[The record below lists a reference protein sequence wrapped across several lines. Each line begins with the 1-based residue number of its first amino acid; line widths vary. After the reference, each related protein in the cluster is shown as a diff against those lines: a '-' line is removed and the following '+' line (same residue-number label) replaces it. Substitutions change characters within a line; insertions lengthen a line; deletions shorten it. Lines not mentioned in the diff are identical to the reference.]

1 MNKKSISKDS
11 LVVQQVQVQYVVPG
25 IDKKTAIFDILAT
38 DSEGRNRMTT
48 QEIMRTM
55 GYKDG
60 WNAAIDKG
68 KALGLEQG
76 RLEGCPS

>member
-38 DSEGRNRMTT
+38 DSEGRNRMTMKFEMT
-48 QEIMRTM
+48 IQSPLIPMKM
-55 GYKDG
+55 
-60 WNAAIDKG
+60 
-68 KALGLEQG
+68 
-76 RLEGCPS
+76 